1 MEQINRQEGHPLKEQ
16 DNRALQ
22 LLGTLAPGPLDQPS
36 AGRALAEFKANKDRR
51 ENTTMLEAI
60 RTNRKVQRVMA
71 GIAGAALLIGLAAWT
86 PVGALAS
93 EFLSLF
99 RVEKFVVVGVNPER
113 VEQIAKAL
121 DQDTFFGEQQM
132 LEQAAEPIQVASLD
146 EATQLVGFTPR
157 QASEIFGAPTS
168 IQVNNRAATRFTPDV
183 ETIRQIF
190 SEVGLD
196 PKLVP
201 ENIDGKP
208 FDIVVP
214 AGVAQTYR
222 DQATTNVY
230 ILAEMPSPT
239 VTVPEGVDIK
249 ALGVAMLQLL
259 GMSPQEAERVSSTID
274 WTTTLVLPIPTDMLS
289 NMQEISV
296 RGSSG
301 LMFWNDPDQPGHGA
315 ILMWQEGG
323 HLYVVSGPGTG
334 NVLAFA
340 DGLR

>member
-1 MEQINRQEGHPLKEQ
+1 MEQFDHQEGHPLKEQ

-36 AGRALAEFKANKDRR
+36 AGRALVEFKANKNRR
-51 ENTTMLEAI
+51 DDSTMFRAI
-60 RTNRKVQRVMA
+60 KTNRKVQQVLA
-71 GIAGAALLIGLAAWT
+71 GIAGVALFIGLVAWT

-113 VEQIAKAL
+113 VEQIAQAL
-121 DQDTFFGEQQM
+121 NQDTFFGERQV
-132 LEQAAEPIQVASLD
+132 LEQAAEPIQVDSLD
-146 EATQLVGFTPR
+146 EATQLVGFSPR
-157 QASEIFGAPTS
+157 QAAQSFGAPTT
-168 IQVNNRAATRFTPDV
+168 IQVNNRATTRFTPDV

-190 SEVGLD
+190 DQVGLD
-196 PKLVP
+196 PQLVP
-201 ENIDGKP
+201 ESIDGKP
-208 FDIVVP
+208 FDITVP

-222 DQATTNVY
+222 HPDTLNVY

-239 VTVPEGVDIK
+239 VSVPEGVDID
-249 ALGVAMLQLL
+249 ALGGAMLQLL
-259 GMSPQEAERVSSTID
+259 GMSPQEAERVSNTID
-274 WTTTLVLPIPTDMLS
+274 WTTTLVLPIPTNMLS

-301 LMFWNDPDQPGHGA
+301 LMFWNDPDQPNHA
-315 ILMWQEGG
+315 AMLMWQEGG
-323 HLYVVSGPGTG
+323 HLYIVSGPATG
-334 NVLAFA
+334 DVLAFA